1 MNLKIKYLS
10 RINDEFDTVICGVNG
25 VIMQGE
31 NVYKESIDALIKLY
45 QSGKKV
51 MLASNSGWRVKDLYY
66 VLKKN
71 NVPMNI
77 FYAMIT
83 AGEVAHFY
91 LKNNK
96 DLGRSYYNLFGK
108 ELSVMD
114 GLDYSAADT
123 PVMADFIIAENDYEN
138 TENVDNSAI
147 LEQALSLGLPFIC
160 VGNNTTLLSANG
172 VISGV
177 GAWAEKY
184 AMMGGKV
191 ISFGKPDVKMAH
203 YLSEEIADFY

>member
-1 MNLKIKYLS
+1 
-10 RINDEFDTVICGVNG
+10 
-25 VIMQGE
+25 
-31 NVYKESIDALIKLY
+31 
-45 QSGKKV
+45 
-51 MLASNSGWRVKDLYY
+51 
-66 VLKKN
+66 
-71 NVPMNI
+71 MNI

-203 YLSEEIADFY
+203 YLSEEIADFDATRCLVIGDNMATDIRMGNNFGAKTLLIADGVHQFCHDMEHKLGELSESYGLQVDYCMEKLQW